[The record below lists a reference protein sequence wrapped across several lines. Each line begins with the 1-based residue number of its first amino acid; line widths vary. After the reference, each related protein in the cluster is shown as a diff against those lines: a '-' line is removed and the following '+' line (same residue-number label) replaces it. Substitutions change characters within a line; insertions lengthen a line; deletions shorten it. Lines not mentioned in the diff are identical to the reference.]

1 MSVRGLSA
9 LLVAGWL
16 ADLLART
23 DADVDAGIAAYE
35 AGEHDTALERFAG
48 AQERRGDR
56 PEIALDRGLAL
67 FAKGDTQAARTA
79 FERASEAEDAHVRA
93 SALYELGNLS
103 FDASEWDAAIASYTE
118 CLEARPDHG
127 NAKWNLELALRRK
140 QEEEEKQEKEKQDQ
154 EDEKQDDQKQDEQ
167 KQDEQKQDEQK
178 QDDQKQDEQKQDEQK
193 QDEQKQ
199 DEQKQDEQKQDEQK
213 QDEQKQDEQKQDE
226 QQQAP
231 PQPVDEMDLQRALD
245 RLDEQDPFLLDRP
258 RGRMIKPLKDY

>member
-1 MSVRGLSA
+1 VSARGLVA

-35 AGEHDTALERFAG
+35 AGEHDKAIERFDA
-48 AQERRGDR
+48 AIERRGDR

-79 FERASEAEDAHVRA
+79 FERASEAEEPVIRA
-93 SALYELGNLS
+93 SALYELGNLA
-103 FDASEWDAAIASYTE
+103 FDASEWDAAITSYTE

-140 QEEEEKQEKEKQDQ
+140 QED
-154 EDEKQDDQKQDEQ
+154 DEKQDDE
-167 KQDEQKQDEQK
+167 K
-178 QDDQKQDEQKQDEQK
+178 QDDEKQDDEKQDDEKQDDEKQDDEKQDEQKQDEQK

-213 QDEQKQDEQKQDE
+213 QDEQKQEPP
-226 QQQAP
+226 AP
-231 PQPVDEMDLQRALD
+231 LDEMDLQRALE

-258 RGRMIKPLKDY
+258 RGRVVKPLKDY